1 MFCTQCGAKIDAER
15 DRFCHGCGAKIQLS
29 KPAEPKPD
37 VTPLEPEKDD
47 SAPVFADPATP
58 ASPYSVGV
66 ITQEPT
72 PEENKDRAGHIPGS
86 SGPSGVGGWLAFFV
100 YVVCFIGVLTRFS
113 SSLREF
119 QTNERLFPELVG
131 MADWEKMKIIL
142 YSIDGLASL
151 AMIMLGVGL
160 LQKNTRVMIDYSI
173 NAIWLAGPLALL
185 FAYIVVGLL
194 FGIWG
199 MDTEFVTQFFISNV
213 LAIVWTLYFK
223 RSKRVRNTYWRY
235 Y

>member
-15 DRFCHGCGAKIQLS
+15 DRFCHGCGAKVQLTE
-29 KPAEPKPD
+29 PAEPKPD
-37 VTPLEPEKDD
+37 VTPLKPEKND
-47 SAPVFADPATP
+47 SAPVFADPAAP

-72 PEENKDRAGHIPGS
+72 PEVNKVRAGHIPGS

-119 QTNERLFPELVG
+119 QANERLFPELVG

-151 AMIMLGVGL
+151 AMITLGVGL
-160 LQKNTRVMIDYSI
+160 LQKNTRVMIDYAI